1 MFEKLQMKLAARKM
15 QRTKEYAALDRKIMA
30 EETAFERVLLWPFRA
45 IGFVCRFIYDI
56 VAAVVSWIWGLLVT
70 ICCAIWTWLCAINI
84 VGLINLT
91 LVLAIIILFSF
102 LIADFTRCGRTNT
115 VNASAKTVTVE
126 ASKSNTTTESGAIT
140 TKLPL
145 RRADK
150 AVINEPVNVV
160 GAEPSRSPVLRT
172 HGDGK
177 IYGDII
183 IESRGDAIILKNN
196 AHIRGNLYLQ
206 HMRKYVLPCG
216 VKIEGNLFL
225 RDLNMLQFCGPF
237 TVTGNIY
244 VSPRSSFGPIP
255 RNSRL
260 GGQIIL

>member
-1 MFEKLQMKLAARKM
+1 MFEKLKMKLAARKM
-15 QRTKEYAALDRKIMA
+15 QRSKEYAALGRKIMN
-30 EETAFERVLLWPFRA
+30 EESEFERVLLWPFRA
-45 IGFVCRFIYDI
+45 IGFVCRWIYDTI
-56 VAAVVSWIWGLLVT
+56 AAIVSWIWGLLVAV
-70 ICCAIWTWLCAINI
+70 CVAIWAWLCAINI

-102 LIADFTRCGRTNT
+102 LIVDFTRCRHDDIANTQKNPVAVETLDKTSTNGA
-115 VNASAKTVTVE
+115 V
-126 ASKSNTTTESGAIT
+126 TTT
-140 TKLPL
+140 LPL
-145 RRADK
+145 RRGAN
-150 AVINEPVNVV
+150 ALVVNEPINIV
-160 GAEPSRSPVLRT
+160 GAEPSRAPTLRKRNN
-172 HGDGK
+172 DK

-183 IESRGDAIILKNN
+183 IESHGDAIILKNN

-216 VKIEGNLFL
+216 IKIEGNLFL

-237 TVTGNIY
+237 NITGNIY

>member
-1 MFEKLQMKLAARKM
+1 MFEKLQMKLAARKL
-15 QRTKEYAALDRKIMA
+15 QRSKEYAALDKKIMA
-30 EETAFERVLLWPFRA
+30 DETAFERVLLWPFRA
-45 IGFVCRFIYDI
+45 IGFVCRFVYDTI
-56 VAAVVSWIWGLLVT
+56 AAVVSWIWGLLVAV
-70 ICCAIWTWLCAINI
+70 CCAIWTWLCAINI

-91 LVLAIIILFSF
+91 LILAIIILFSF
-102 LIADFTRCGRTNT
+102 LIVDFTRCGRTGT
-115 VNASAKTVTVE
+115 VNAPAQTITVK
-126 ASKSNTTTESGAIT
+126 ASKSNASGAVT
-140 TKLPL
+140 ATLPL
-145 RRADK
+145 RRTNT
-150 AVINEPVNVV
+150 AVINEPVNIV

-177 IYGDII
+177 IYGDIV
-183 IESRGDAIILKNN
+183 IESRGEAIILKNN

-237 TVTGNIY
+237 TITGNIY

>member
-1 MFEKLQMKLAARKM
+1 MFEKLQMKLAARKL
-15 QRTKEYAALDRKIMA
+15 QRSKEYAALDKKIMN

-45 IGFVCRFIYDI
+45 IGFVCRFVYDTI
-56 VAAVVSWIWGLLVT
+56 AAVVSWIWGLLVAV
-70 ICCAIWTWLCAINI
+70 CCAIWTWLCAINI

-91 LVLAIIILFSF
+91 LILAIIILFSF
-102 LIADFTRCGRTNT
+102 LIVDFTRCGRTGT
-115 VNASAKTVTVE
+115 VNAPAQPVTVKTSAKNNV
-126 ASKSNTTTESGAIT
+126 SGAVT
-140 TKLPL
+140 ATLPL
-145 RRADK
+145 RRDN
-150 AVINEPVNVV
+150 VSIINEPVNVV
-160 GAEPSRSPVLRT
+160 GAEPSKSPILRM

-183 IESRGDAIILKNN
+183 IESRGDAIMLKNN

>member
-15 QRTKEYAALDRKIMA
+15 QRSKEYAALDKKIMV
-30 EETAFERVLLWPFRA
+30 EESALERVLLWPFRA
-45 IGFVCRFIYDI
+45 IGFVCRWVYDT
-56 VAAVVSWIWGLLVT
+56 VAAIISWIWGLLVA
-70 ICCAIWTWLCAINI
+70 ICCAFWTWLCAINI

-91 LVLAIIILFSF
+91 LILAIIILFSF
-102 LIADFTRCGRTNT
+102 LIVDFTRCRRTNV
-115 VNASAKTVTVE
+115 VNAPAKAMTVE
-126 ASKSNTTTESGAIT
+126 TSSKSSASTGAIT
-140 TKLPL
+140 TTLPM
-145 RRADK
+145 RRNARTQ
-150 AVINEPVNVV
+150 AITEPVNVV
-160 GAEPSRSPVLRT
+160 GAEPSKSPILRT

-206 HMRKYVLPCG
+206 HMRKYILPCG

-237 TVTGNIY
+237 NITGNIY

-255 RNSRL
+255 RNSHL